1 MEGATGEEF
10 QHDCPSGKAEFRR
23 GGVSMIVGN
32 SPWART
38 VRRSIKRIASGQS
51 TVMIAGPSGTG
62 KELIAR
68 AIHEQSPRAASPL
81 VVVDCA
87 SIPTT
92 LFASQLFGHVKGAFS
107 GADCDTLGSF
117 RAAAG
122 RTVFLDELGELPLEL
137 QSQLLRVIQ
146 ERAVMPVGSHRGI
159 PVDVR
164 IVAATNR
171 ELSREV
177 EARRFRLDLYYRLNV
192 VRLTTTPL
200 RERPEDIEP
209 LCHCF
214 LDRWS
219 IENGL
224 PRRWLSPAAVRLL
237 MACDWPG
244 NVRQLQNVLERAAVF
259 ADDEEITPQQ
269 LEEFLEPEMRPAIA
283 GSIGQREETDAA
295 DRRLCGDCDPAR
307 PACMCGGD
315 AWPTMAEC
323 ECRLIRATLE
333 RAFYNQSAAAR
344 LLGVDWRLLSRKME
358 KHGISLPRSRSRA
371 A

>member
-1 MEGATGEEF
+1 
-10 QHDCPSGKAEFRR
+10 
-23 GGVSMIVGN
+23 
-32 SPWART
+32 
-38 VRRSIKRIASGQS
+38 
-51 TVMIAGPSGTG
+51 
-62 KELIAR
+62 
-68 AIHEQSPRAASPL
+68 
-81 VVVDCA
+81 
-87 SIPTT
+87 
-92 LFASQLFGHVKGAFS
+92 
-107 GADCDTLGSF
+107 
-117 RAAAG
+117 
-122 RTVFLDELGELPLEL
+122 
-137 QSQLLRVIQ
+137 
-146 ERAVMPVGSHRGI
+146 MPVGSHRGI

-283 GSIGQREETDAA
+283 GSIGQR
-295 DRRLCGDCDPAR
+295 RRQTRRTGACAVTVTRRDPPACAVATPGPPWPSVNAGSFAPCWSAPFITRGRR
-307 PACMCGGD
+307 PACWG
-315 AWPTMAEC
+315 
-323 ECRLIRATLE
+323 LI
-333 RAFYNQSAAAR
+333 
-344 LLGVDWRLLSRKME
+344 GVS
-358 KHGISLPRSRSRA
+358 
-371 A
+371 